1 MRGMDLKHAEIFAI
15 LCGILL
21 LGWAEARGPGGV
33 FTKEDFVSLK
43 KANEILKSDLLKV
56 QLMLAPTNSN
66 KPSNQEAPIITLSEN
81 NPAFRFPS
89 GSAQMNPNFEEKLLE
104 DVFSKIQENSQRYQC
119 DVLMVIG
126 HTDEVQVGES
136 RRTSNLDD
144 QLTRAYATGTLDE
157 LHAGSNTDLGM
168 VRALALVNFFRAHQ
182 ELIPSIRY
190 VLPYSAGQ
198 MIQLDR
204 SLSTTLLNDNNQ
216 GLPDETRRRIE
227 LQLTK
232 SSAWGQ

>member
-33 FTKEDFVSLK
+33 FSKEDFVSLK
-43 KANEILKSDLLKV
+43 KANEALKAALL
-56 QLMLAPTNSN
+56 QAQMMLASKDPN
-66 KPSNQEAPIITLSEN
+66 KPINQEAPIITLSEN

-89 GSAQMNPNFEEKLLE
+89 GSAQMNPDFEQKLLA
-104 DVFSKIQENSQRYQC
+104 DVFPKIQDNSQRYQC

-126 HTDEVQVGES
+126 HTDEVQVGAS

-144 QLTRAYATGTLDE
+144 ELTRAYATGTLDA

-168 VRALALVNFFRAHQ
+168 VRALALVNFFRSHQ
-182 ELIPSIRY
+182 ELIPGIRY
-190 VLPYSAGQ
+190 ILPYSAGQ
-198 MIQLDR
+198 MIQMDR
-204 SLSTTLLNDNNQ
+204 SLSTSFLNDNNQ

-232 SSAWGQ
+232 SSAWTQ

>member
-1 MRGMDLKHAEIFAI
+1 MRGMDLKHAEVFAI

-33 FTKEDFVSLK
+33 FTKDDFISLK
-43 KANEILKSDLLKV
+43 KTNESLKAALL
-56 QLMLAPTNSN
+56 QAQMMLASKDPN
-66 KPSNQEAPIITLSEN
+66 KPINQEAPIITLSEN

-89 GSAQMNPNFEEKLLE
+89 GSAQMNPDFEQKLLA
-104 DVFSKIQENSQRYQC
+104 DVFPKIQDNSQRYQC

-126 HTDEVQVGES
+126 HTDEVQVGENK
-136 RRTSNLDD
+136 RWSNLDD
-144 QLTRAYATGTLDE
+144 ELTRAYATGTLDA

-182 ELIPSIRY
+182 ELIPGIRY
-190 VLPYSAGQ
+190 ILPYSAGQ
-198 MIQLDR
+198 MIQLNR
-204 SLSTTLLNDNNQ
+204 SLSTTFLNDNNK
-216 GLPDETRRRIE
+216 GIPDETRRRIE